1 MKKLLFFITIFT
13 VLSCTSDG
21 NNPEDVVEDV
31 KDALIDA
38 LDAMKNVIMAPMKG
52 IDEMIDDFEKLM
64 CLCWKAVHHYPGGLG
79 HW

>member
-31 KDALIDA
+31 DSTLVDTSVQDT
-38 LDAMKNVIMAPMKG
+38 LDKQIISDYDMSTVDKKNSKEFKQNLVN
-52 IDEMIDDFEKLM
+52 
-64 CLCWKAVHHYPGGLG
+64 
-79 HW
+79 